1 MDRGVFLMLS
11 DNVSNISINDKEVK
25 SIISSDGGVIYNKN
39 DDVSYDLIFPKI
51 YEQFSFSEYPSTP
64 VPLEQRI
71 VSVIVGKTYYI
82 KFSDDDMISFTP
94 VMQSEKGHYAA
105 YAQPLRVQWIS
116 D

>member
-1 MDRGVFLMLS
+1 MLS
-11 DNVSNISINDKEVK
+11 DNVSSISINDKEVK

-39 DDVSYDLIFPKI
+39 DDVSYDLIFPRI
-51 YEQFSFSEYPSTP
+51 YEKFLFSEYPSTP

-82 KFSDDDMISFTP
+82 SSEDSMIRFTP
-94 VMQSEKGHYAA
+94 VMQSEKGHYAV
-105 YAQPLRVQWIS
+105 YGPPLYVKWIS